1 MTFKPLNIVV
11 LGQKKS
17 GKTQIVNKLLGKK
30 FEEKYKPTP
39 DSNTYYKD
47 NLTITDYGNKN
58 LTHDSNKPFDP
69 PIDIVLICIDLT
81 QQETQL
87 DYAREI
93 TGSLKH
99 FSPATKIIIIGTK
112 FDEVNSLNPIEFD
125 QLKNLTDDRNYLIC
139 SAKTDFGLDS
149 IQNKITLAQ
158 AEKAK
163 ANLEEITLELKRNDQ
178 RALKKCLR
186 SLEAKIKSESLDPS
200 QKIASITHFE
210 NQCKNIIDPKH
221 VKALKAVLAFT
232 TAAIT
237 AIITITCGFI
247 LGFACGAWTGP
258 GAFVTALLGAGTAA
272 IAVTG
277 TAGVLGSAAGG
288 LAGFG
293 LFKRTPVQQATMQ
306 TTSHAIKAY
315 AQTQIKHLESTQD
328 NLILSS

>member
-11 LGQKKS
+11 LGQKMS

-47 NLTITDYGNKN
+47 NFTITDYGKKN
-58 LTHDSNKPFDP
+58 LTHDSDKVFDP
-69 PIDIVLICIDLT
+69 PIDIALICIDLT

-93 TGSLKH
+93 TESLKH
-99 FSPATKIIIIGTK
+99 VSPATKIIIIGTK
-112 FDEVNSLNPIEFD
+112 FDRVNALNPIKFD
-125 QLKNLTDDRNYLIC
+125 QLKNLTDGDYLIC
-139 SAKTDFGLDS
+139 SAKSNFGLDS
-149 IQNKITLAQ
+149 IKNNITLAQ

-163 ANLEEITLELKRNDQ
+163 ANLEEIILQHNDQ
-178 RALKKCLR
+178 QALNKCLR
-186 SLEAKIKSESLDPS
+186 SLEAKIKSESLNPS
-200 QKIASITHFE
+200 QKIASIKHFE

-221 VKALKAVLAFT
+221 VQALKAVLAFT

-237 AIITITCGFI
+237 AIITISCGFI

-277 TAGVLGSAAGG
+277 TAGLLGSAAGG

-293 LFKRTPVQQATMQ
+293 LFKRTPVQQVTKQ

-328 NLILSS
+328 NLLLSS